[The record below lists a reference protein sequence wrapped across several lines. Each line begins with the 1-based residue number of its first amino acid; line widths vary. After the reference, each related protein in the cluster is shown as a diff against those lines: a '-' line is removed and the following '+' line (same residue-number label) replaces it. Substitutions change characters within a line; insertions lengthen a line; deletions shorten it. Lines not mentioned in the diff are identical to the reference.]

1 MKKIEKKAKDE
12 WYFEISLV
20 IITIGLACLM
30 WKIAGFKL
38 VVLNLFY
45 LPVVLAGFFLGRYRA
60 GVLASLAVISAS
72 IVTALN
78 LHDFAA
84 FNSPMIVGLSVT
96 LWAAVLGLTALL
108 VGTLSDERAQTLND
122 LHEAHVGVVE
132 VLARYLQSAHPKLKV
147 RSQRIAELSQAVAR
161 EMELTSRECDDIRVA
176 ALLYDMEN
184 IEITARVI
192 RKAVG
197 DLETQ
202 PSSPEHSFHGSELAH
217 SLGSV
222 LSGAFPLLLGQGEAD
237 PLSHPAASRETP
249 LGAKIILAVRAYDRQ
264 TRDVNL
270 VQGLW
275 GTPGQDAID
284 ELRRDLDADHPE
296 AILDALELVISSEK
310 SAVLTLA
317 EAN

>member
-1 MKKIEKKAKDE
+1 MLKIEKRPKDE
-12 WYFEISLV
+12 WYLELSLIV
-20 IITIGLACLM
+20 ITLGLACLM
-30 WKIAGFKL
+30 WRVAGFKL

-60 GVLASLAVISAS
+60 GVLAALAVIAAS

-84 FNSPMIVGLSVT
+84 FSSPLVVGLSVT

-108 VGTLSDERAQTLND
+108 VGTLSDERTQSLSE

-176 ALLYDMEN
+176 ALLHDMEN

-192 RKAVG
+192 RRAVG

-202 PSSPEHSFHGSELAH
+202 QVSPEHSFHGSELAH

-222 LSGAFPLLLGQGEAD
+222 LSGAFPLLVSQGEAEAIGQHTAPKD
-237 PLSHPAASRETP
+237 SP
-249 LGAKIILAVRAYDRQ
+249 LGAKIIRTVRAYDRQ
-264 TRDVNL
+264 TREVHL
-270 VQGLW
+270 VQGSW
-275 GTPGQDAID
+275 NATGQDAID

-296 AILDALELVISSEK
+296 AILDALELVIGSEK
-310 SAVLTLA
+310 PGALALA
-317 EAN
+317 EAR